1 MTDSTGEGRDRP
13 RCEICGREAI
23 GLQSL
28 GCCTAIVC
36 EEHAEPALRDARPG
50 ETIVGE
56 ACVFRRFE
64 Y

>member
-1 MTDSTGEGRDRP
+1 MTDRTGEERRRP
-13 RCEICGREAI
+13 PCEVCGREAI

-36 EEHAEPALRDARPG
+36 EEHAERALRDARPG

-56 ACVFRRFE
+56 ACVYRRFV
-64 Y
+64 